1 MKYSSWIGLA
11 AAITTIILCFT
22 TWIYVPSVQL
32 AIGGM
37 QSSGKNNFGRPGML
51 HLILSSVAAILFIL
65 PRTWAKRTNIFFTG
79 LNMAWA
85 VRNYIVLTKCYGGDC
100 PEKTVAL
107 YLLMAAAAL
116 MLVMSLLP
124 DLKVKNESKDR

>member
-11 AAITTIILCFT
+11 AAITIIILCFT

-51 HLILSSVAAILFIL
+51 HLFLTGVVAILFIL

-85 VRNYIVLTKCYGGDC
+85 VRNFIVLTKCYAGEC
-100 PEKTVAL
+100 PEKKWTL
-107 YLLMAAAAL
+107 FLLMIASVIMLL
-116 MLVMSLLP
+116 MSMLP
-124 DLKVKNESKDR
+124 DLELKNNKK